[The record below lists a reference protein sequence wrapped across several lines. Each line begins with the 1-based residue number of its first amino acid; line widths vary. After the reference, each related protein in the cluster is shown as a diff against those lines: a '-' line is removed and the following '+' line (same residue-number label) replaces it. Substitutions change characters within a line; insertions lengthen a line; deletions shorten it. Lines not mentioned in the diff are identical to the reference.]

1 MKTYEHFLDGVMP
14 YTPGCPLPMAINAIR
29 ETAIELC
36 EKTLLLQRDHDP
48 VDVIANIVDYDF
60 DTPTGYR
67 VFKIMKAW
75 YKDIELVPTAPDD
88 ILDPALY
95 NQNIPG
101 VTISKDAPRIITQK
115 DDVTFSVLPVPKDT
129 VRGAITMRVAL
140 KPTRTSTSIED
151 FIFED
156 YAETVYAGARF
167 RLLVVPA
174 KPYTN
179 PELALAFQNQYVGGM
194 NQARQRSS
202 RGFVRSNTSV
212 QLRRI

>member
-1 MKTYEHFLDGVMP
+1 MKTYEQFLDGVMP
-14 YTPGCPLPMAINAIR
+14 YVPGCPVPMAINAIR
-29 ETAIELC
+29 ESVIELC

-48 VDVIANIVDYDF
+48 VDVIANTVDYDF
-60 DTPTGYR
+60 DTQSGYR
-67 VFKIMKAW
+67 VFKIMRAW
-75 YKDIELVPTAPDD
+75 YKDVELIPTAPDD
-88 ILDPALY
+88 ITDPALY

-101 VTISKDAPRIITQK
+101 ITLSKDAPRIITQK

-129 VRGAITMRVAL
+129 LRSAITMRVAL

-156 YAETVYAGARF
+156 YAETIYAGARF
-167 RLLVVPA
+167 RLMIVPA

-179 PELALAFQNQYVGGM
+179 PDLALANQNIYVGGL
-194 NQARQRSS
+194 NNARQRAN

>member
-1 MKTYEHFLDGVMP
+1 MKTYEQFLDGVMP
-14 YTPGCPLPMAINAIR
+14 YVPGCPVPMAINAIR
-29 ETAIELC
+29 ESVIELC

-48 VDVIANIVDYDF
+48 VDVIANTVDYDF
-60 DTPTGYR
+60 DTQSGYR
-67 VFKIMKAW
+67 VFKIMRAW
-75 YKDIELVPTAPDD
+75 YKDVELVPTAPDD
-88 ILDPALY
+88 ITDPALY

-101 VTISKDAPRIITQK
+101 IELSKDAPRIITQK

-129 VRGAITMRVAL
+129 VRSAITMRVAL

-156 YAETVYAGARF
+156 YAETIYAGARF
-167 RLLVVPA
+167 RLLIVPA

-179 PELALAFQNQYVGGM
+179 PDLALANQNIYVGGL
-194 NQARQRSS
+194 NNARQRAN

>member
-1 MKTYEHFLDGVMP
+1 
-14 YTPGCPLPMAINAIR
+14 
-29 ETAIELC
+29 
-36 EKTLLLQRDHDP
+36 
-48 VDVIANIVDYDF
+48 
-60 DTPTGYR
+60 
-67 VFKIMKAW
+67 
-75 YKDIELVPTAPDD
+75 
-88 ILDPALY
+88 
-95 NQNIPG
+95 
-101 VTISKDAPRIITQK
+101 
-115 DDVTFSVLPVPKDT
+115 
-129 VRGAITMRVAL
+129 MRVAL

-179 PELALAFQNQYVGGM
+179 PELALAFQNQYIGGM